1 MKLHSEQEK
10 DWGAYPHNMDVCH
23 FYGGDLQEIMDK
35 LDYLQDLGVEVLY
48 LNPIFVS
55 PSNHKYDIQDYD
67 YVDPHFGRIVDDEG
81 DVLVER
87 TWTIVMPAAIS
98 AVLRTKKSGS

>member
-1 MKLHSEQEK
+1 MMCWNEYCYVKLHSEQET
-10 DWGAYPHNMDVCH
+10 DWEAYPHNMDVCH
-23 FYGGDLQEIMDK
+23 FYGGDLQGIMDK

-67 YVDPHFGRIVDDEG
+67 YIDPHFGRIVDDAGE
-81 DVLVER
+81 
-87 TWTIVMPAAIS
+87 
-98 AVLRTKKSGS
+98 VLRRR